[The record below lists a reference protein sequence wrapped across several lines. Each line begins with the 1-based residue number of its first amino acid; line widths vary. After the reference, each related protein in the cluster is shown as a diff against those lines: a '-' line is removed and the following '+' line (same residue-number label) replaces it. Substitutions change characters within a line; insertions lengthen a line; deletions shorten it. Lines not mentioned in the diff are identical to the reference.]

1 MMSALALLIS
11 FALGLSIGLQIKRI
25 ADGLYTALQAV
36 QKTHR
41 QKNSGVVR
49 PGLNEGIIP
58 TPDAEH
64 RSAVVR
70 PRIPKEADPNETE
83 AALNSVRNRTAPR

>member
-1 MMSALALLIS
+1 MLALALIIS
-11 FALGLSIGLQIKRI
+11 FAVGITVGLQIKRI

-49 PGLNEGIIP
+49 PGLNEGIVP
-58 TPDAEH
+58 TPSAEH
-64 RSAVVR
+64 RSAVIR
-70 PRIPKEADPNETE
+70 PRIPKDDDPNETE